1 MSNPY
6 GGWPPPDFDPATYH
20 HPGQP
25 APTPGPTGPG
35 DQVQYHL
42 IQRSGAWGPSGWWR
56 PVLGI
61 LTVALSFLL
70 VPAVLAVGFV
80 AALLAT
86 GETVERA
93 TERIADTDNVTPL
106 VLAFLNVSLAGLI
119 PVCILLTW
127 MLHRL
132 RPGWLSSVRPRLRWR
147 WMTLCLGLA
156 FLALLVTLVVAALLP
171 SAGEAGD
178 MSGELNDW
186 TSTTRDF
193 VLVIVL
199 LTPLQAAGEEYAFR
213 GYLTQ
218 AFGGLFASLGPQVA
232 RAAAVL
238 LPAVLFALAHGAQ
251 DAPIFI
257 DRFAFGLVAGVL
269 VITTGGLEAGIAMH
283 VLNNFL
289 AYGFALAYSDM
300 TTALNPTGGSWW
312 QLPVTLTQ
320 SLAYLGLATF
330 AARRLGI
337 ATRTSELEGPRP
349 RV

>member
-6 GGWPPPDFDPATYH
+6 GGWPPPGYVH
-20 HPGQP
+20 
-25 APTPGPTGPG
+25 PTPPQPRVAGGP
-35 DQVQYHL
+35 VEYHL
-42 IQRSGAWGPSGWWR
+42 IHRAGAWGDKGWAR
-56 PVLGI
+56 PVVGIICVGLG
-61 LTVALSFLL
+61 FLL
-70 VPAVLAVGFV
+70 VPALLAAGFV
-80 AALLAT
+80 VALVLS
-86 GETVERA
+86 GETSENA
-93 TERIADTDNVTPL
+93 INRIADTDNVTPL
-106 VLAFLNVSLAGLI
+106 VLAFLNVSLASLI
-119 PVCILLTW
+119 PVCLLLTW
-127 MLHRL
+127 LLHRL

-147 WMTLCLGLA
+147 WMTLCFGLA
-156 FLALLVTLVVAALLP
+156 FLALLATVVVAALLP

-178 MSGELNDW
+178 VRGELNDW

-218 AFGGLFASLGPQVA
+218 AFGGLFRS
-232 RAAAVL
+232 RAAAVV
-238 LPAVLFALAHGAQ
+238 LPALLFAFAHGAQ

-257 DRFAFGLVAGVL
+257 DRLAFGLVAGVL

-300 TTALNPTGGSWW
+300 TTALNPSDGTWW

-320 SLAYLGLATF
+320 SLAFLGLATW
-330 AARRLGI
+330 ASRRLGI
-337 ATRTSELEGPRP
+337 ATTGAPPGMPVLEGPER